1 MKTNV
6 GVTAGGLFPC
16 TALSSPATEHFFPPP
31 LLLELIFL
39 VIYVIIEEEMKRK

>member
-1 MKTNV
+1 MKTNG

-16 TALSSPATEHFFPPP
+16 TAVSSLATEHFSPP

-39 VIYVIIEEEMKRK
+39 VIYVIIAEEMKRK